1 MKIVVIGGGAAGMS
15 AASKAKRMDQNA
27 DITVFE
33 KTNYVSYAECGIP
46 YYLSNYFE
54 DYKKLLHYPLS
65 EFTEKRK
72 INVFLN
78 SNIKYINN
86 DEKYVFYNNKK
97 YFYDKLV
104 LATGAK
110 PRVPE
115 NFVNNSY
122 SIRNIEDAI
131 NINEKL
137 KKSKNVTVIGA
148 GVLGTELFSLLSK
161 KYNVKLISK
170 HERILPYLD
179 DDIGNVLNDLIKKYN
194 NNIEYNSVPVNINKI
209 NDNYD
214 VETTS
219 GKHLT
224 DIVIFATGIMAENA
238 IASKLGIETKNN
250 LIKVND
256 YLQTSIENIYAA
268 GDNVT
273 SKNIITNSYDYF
285 PLAQIANKMGRTI
298 GINLFGNTRKFPG
311 SLGTTIINVF
321 GYQVGYT
328 GLNEKKA
335 KELNYDYDKIFL
347 KAKSKS
353 NYLNGNDVYLKI
365 LINKKN
371 NNIIGAQIIDKD
383 NGAWRLNSIAT
394 AITGKLT
401 LYDLF
406 YNDFG
411 YEPEYGP
418 VWDPIII
425 GASLG
430 LDKYNSI

>member
-15 AASKAKRMDQNA
+15 AASKAKRMDQNS

-131 NINEKL
+131 NTNEKL

-273 SKNIITNSYDYF
+273 SKNIITDSYDYF

-321 GYQVGYT
+321 DYQVGYT